1 MTTPHGDDALLQF
14 AIDSWGGE
22 TCTKFKD
29 KGCVLDLQDLASCV
43 SIRADRK
50 EDPLVDHTQQ
60 MCDCIIFWVPAEL
73 IVGIV
78 EMKSTGR
85 DALEIHQQI
94 QNGWKLAARLIQKA
108 GSLHRVNTII
118 LAALKRRR
126 WNPMVVRKMDKLRV
140 RISKKGL
147 KIHLK
152 RSGTHLRDLPQ
163 QQLRKRTER

>member
-1 MTTPHGDDALLQF
+1 
-14 AIDSWGGE
+14 
-22 TCTKFKD
+22 
-29 KGCVLDLQDLASCV
+29 
-43 SIRADRK
+43 
-50 EDPLVDHTQQ
+50 
-60 MCDCIIFWVPAEL
+60 
-73 IVGIV
+73 
-78 EMKSTGR
+78 MKSTGR